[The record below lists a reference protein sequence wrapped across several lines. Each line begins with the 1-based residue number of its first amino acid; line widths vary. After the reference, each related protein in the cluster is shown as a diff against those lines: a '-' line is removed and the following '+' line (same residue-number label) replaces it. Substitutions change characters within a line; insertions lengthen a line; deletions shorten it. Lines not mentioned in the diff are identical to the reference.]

1 MKDSITK
8 NNKNFI
14 TKIIAILFWVMVW
27 QLVGTSLSNKLLLP
41 LPFAVIKTLITL
53 MGQRSFYS
61 SVTNTFI
68 RIISGFSIG
77 CIIGVILSILSYN
90 NIIIRTLLGPL
101 ISVIKATP
109 IASIIIVTL
118 IWISSSNLSIF
129 ISFLMVLPPIY
140 TNMLKGLDNTDKKML
155 EMTTVFKVK
164 RLKKIRYI
172 FIPSIKPYFVA
183 ATTVALGF
191 CWKAGIAAE
200 VIGLPS
206 NTVGEALYN
215 AKIYLNTPELFAWTL
230 FIVLISVAFE
240 KIFILLMNK
249 F

>member
-8 NNKNFI
+8 NNKNLI

-41 LPFAVIKTLITL
+41 LPFTVIKTLITL

-77 CIIGVILSILSYN
+77 CIIGVVLSILSYN

-240 KIFILLMNK
+240 KIFVLLMNK

>member
-8 NNKNFI
+8 NNKNLI

-41 LPFAVIKTLITL
+41 LPFAVIKTLISL

-77 CIIGVILSILSYN
+77 CIIGVVLSILSYN

-240 KIFILLMNK
+240 KIFVLLMNK